1 MEIKQIK
8 IVKNFGLLVL
18 KLTLKDQNWS
28 LVCKYVTSKQNS
40 FQESSKQ
47 KLWIKKLYKTRKI
60 KSTDRPFTQVI
71 VWELK
76 YPCGY
81 FILKASH
88 RPRYIQRSKKTFS
101 HWTLFDNTCS
111 QTINVAFAISS
122 KKLSIFFCAWN
133 WTQVIFFDLSSVLNL
148 ISSSYIVPVR

>member
-1 MEIKQIK
+1 MEIKEIK

-76 YPCGY
+76 YPVG
-81 FILKASH
+81 ILCWKQATNPDIFRDPKKH
-88 RPRYIQRSKKTFS
+88 FPTGLYLITHAPRLSMFHLPLAAKNFQFS
-101 HWTLFDNTCS
+101 FVHE
-111 QTINVAFAISS
+111 IGR
-122 KKLSIFFCAWN
+122 K
-133 WTQVIFFDLSSVLNL
+133 
-148 ISSSYIVPVR
+148 